1 MPRMS
6 PTECFVLLIKLGDG
20 KIRPAWY
27 RPAPL
32 PGDPTHLWR
41 FVLGGIH
48 AVGYLDL
55 KDAQIQ
61 AKILGDNI
69 ASLHTDRLGPLFC
82 PIENIA
88 LTRILTMTAPFSV
101 MIVPAF
107 GPGTSLTLLDVLDK
121 SAPADAREGSRLIH

>member
-1 MPRMS
+1 MPRMNR
-6 PTECFVLLIKLGDG
+6 TECFVLLIKLSDG

-32 PGDPTHLWR
+32 DGDPPHLWR

-48 AVGYLDL
+48 TSGYLEI
-55 KDAQIQ
+55 KEAQVQ

-69 ASLHTDRLGPLFC
+69 ASMRTDRLGALSCPL
-82 PIENIA
+82 ENIA
-88 LTRILTMTAPFSV
+88 LTRILNMTAPFSV
-101 MIVPAF
+101 MIIPAF

-121 SAPADAREGSRLIH
+121 SAPADAGERSRLIH